1 MEGSGADG
9 VGVEA
14 KSNNSDEDA
23 KDVTDG
29 GSRLYGI
36 WMKLTTRALEYS
48 LLSSLIN
55 LWVHLLAYGIASSL
69 FRKWVSL

>member
-1 MEGSGADG
+1 MEGSRADG

-55 LWVHLLAYGIASSL
+55 LWCTC
-69 FRKWVSL
+69 